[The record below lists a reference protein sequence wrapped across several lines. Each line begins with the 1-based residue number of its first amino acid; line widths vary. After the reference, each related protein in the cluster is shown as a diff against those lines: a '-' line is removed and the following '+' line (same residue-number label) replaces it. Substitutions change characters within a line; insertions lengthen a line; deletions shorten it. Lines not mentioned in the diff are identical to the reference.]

1 MALMA
6 VYAASKN
13 KFWELNDHLYGLAG
27 HQKKVEIKELALTVG
42 MKPEE
47 LAGALYDRSIRRQLQ
62 RDIRQ
67 GNKLGISGTPG
78 YVINGKVYLGQI
90 PAEVLKTGMR

>member
-1 MALMA
+1 MALLA
-6 VYAASKN
+6 VYAASKD

-27 HQKKVEIKELALTVG
+27 YQKQVGIKALAQSLDLEPKELAGSLN
-42 MKPEE
+42 
-47 LAGALYDRSIRRQLQ
+47 DRSIRRRLQ
-62 RDIRQ
+62 RDIWQ
-67 GNKLGISGTPG
+67 GNKLGINGTPG

>member
-1 MALMA
+1 MALLA

-27 HQKKVEIKELALTVG
+27 HQKKVEIKALAQSLDLN
-42 MKPEE
+42 PEE
-47 LAGALYDRSIRRQLQ
+47 LAGALNDRSIRKRLQ

-67 GNKLGISGTPG
+67 GNQLGISGTPG